1 MKFLVINGPNLNLLG
16 QREPGIY
23 GSNTYAHLCDLV
35 RGYAAARGCTADCY
49 QSNHEGAIIDTIQAA
64 QGKYDAIV
72 INPGAYTHYSYAI
85 HDALKAVT
93 VPAFEVHISDISTRE
108 AFRRISV
115 TAPACVGQVY
125 GLGFDGYLRAMDH
138 FLPPQQPAP
147 LCVIGSPVAHSKSPS
162 LHNAMLTHLGLDP
175 VYSTCEVTSEAL
187 PAFVRRAKTGE
198 FGGFNATMPHKQALL
213 PLLDVMDE
221 EVRLL
226 GAANTVTVEGGK
238 LVGHNTDGRGFVAA
252 LEDELQLSPAG
263 KHIVLLGAGGAARA
277 VAVALAR
284 AGAAKVTVC
293 NRDQSKAQALCALCP
308 DVLTPAPLT
317 DEALRTL
324 LPSAHILVNCT
335 SLGMSGQGEFETL
348 SFLAALPRESAV
360 CDIVYQPRETVL
372 LRAAGEQGHP
382 TMNGLGMLLHQAIF
396 ALEHFLHCPLNH
408 KELAQIAKEA
418 F

>member
-1 MKFLVINGPNLNLLG
+1 MKFLVLNGPNLNLLG

-23 GSNTYAHLCDLV
+23 GSSTYAHLCDLV
-35 RGYAAARGCTADCY
+35 RQYAAEHQSTADCY
-49 QSNHEGAIIDTIQAA
+49 QSNHEGAIIDAIHDA

-147 LCVIGSPVAHSKSPS
+147 LCVIGSPISHSRSPA
-162 LHNAMLTHLGLDP
+162 LHNAMLTHLGLKP
-175 VYSTCEVTSEAL
+175 VYSTCEVTPETLSD
-187 PAFVRRAKTGE
+187 FVSRARQGE
-198 FGGFNATMPHKQALL
+198 FGGFNATMPHKQALF

-226 GAANTVTVEGGK
+226 GAANTVTVENGR

-252 LEDELQLSPAG
+252 LEDELGLTPAG

-277 VAVALAR
+277 VAAALAQ
-284 AGAAKVTVC
+284 AGADKITVC
-293 NRDQSKAQALCALCP
+293 NRDMDKARALCALRP
-308 DVLTPAPLT
+308 DVLTAASLNGET
-317 DEALRTL
+317 LRTL
-324 LPSAHILVNCT
+324 LPTAHILVNCT
-335 SLGMSGQGEFETL
+335 SLGMGGQGDFESLAFL
-348 SFLAALPRESAV
+348 SALPTEAAV
-360 CDIVYQPRETVL
+360 CDVVYEPRETSL
-372 LRAAGEQGHP
+372 LRAARELGHP
-382 TMNGLGMLLHQAIF
+382 AMNGLGMLLHQAVF
-396 ALEHFLHCPLNH
+396 ALEHFLHRPLDR
-408 KELAQIAKEA
+408 KELAQIAKKA
-418 F
+418 L